1 MATIMSITSLDL
13 THDKKIELVNEL
25 ENSLGQ
31 IYTSALAITFQQ
43 VDAEFCTEMA
53 IDQTTF
59 FVCVP
64 PQISIDKKRKT
75 IEIINDTMLRV
86 VGYKG
91 QLKNIVLFHYHTEES
106 VGKDGELL
114 VDMIKSK

>member
-13 THDKKIELVNEL
+13 THDKKVELVNEL
-25 ENSLGQ
+25 EKSLGVM
-31 IYTSALAITFQQ
+31 YTSALAITLQQ
-43 VDAEFCTEMA
+43 VDAEFCTELA
-53 IDQTTF
+53 KDQTTF

-64 PQISIDKKRKT
+64 PEISIDKKRRT
-75 IEIINDTMLRV
+75 IEIINDAMLKV

-91 QLKNIVLFHYHTEES
+91 KLKNIVIFHYHTAES

-114 VDMIKSK
+114 VDMKKSK